1 MTPGDEAAQWLTGE
15 NPDELAVEI
24 ELPEWADDEL
34 VLLGAAPTLTYQA
47 DGQTYS
53 HTFPRTP
60 RRPSC
65 SGPSPMPTSATATHS
80 TAHWSSCAAAAGTWR
95 TGCLLTCG
103 GGRCEDLRR
112 DPGTG
117 HR

>member
-53 HTFPRTP
+53 HTFPP
-60 RRPSC
+60 DAIVVA
-65 SGPSPMPTSATATHS
+65 GP
-80 TAHWSSCAAAAGTWR
+80 
-95 TGCLLTCG
+95 G
-103 GGRCEDLRR
+103 GVIVIHKTIEVTDLGIED
-112 DPGTG
+112 D
-117 HR
+117 